1 MMQKSFDGELIIK
14 CVDVLQKKYGEEM
27 GILFI
32 PPFLNKSLY
41 QSNQQNIKIF
51 QMTVENLFKKYGNIK
66 MMEFM
71 NPIQIKF

>member
-27 GILFI
+27 RILFI